1 MYPTPI
7 AAALSGAT
15 ERQLSYWRRP
25 RGVTEPLLVPE
36 YGDERAWFYSFRD
49 VVALRAFV
57 ATREQVSLQKLRKA
71 VQQMDLPKHHPSEYR
86 ILGYGNDV
94 VVWDQA
100 LSTSTP
106 RPTWCSRR
114 WSRSC
119 SRNSATGTDWC
130 ATSCARTP
138 RYA

>member
-1 MYPTPI
+1 
-7 AAALSGAT
+7 
-15 ERQLSYWRRP
+15 
-25 RGVTEPLLVPE
+25 VTEPLLVPE

-94 VVWDQA
+94 VVVGPGAEYVDTKA
-100 LSTSTP
+100 NLV
-106 RPTWCSRR
+106 SRR